1 MSLKQSVS
9 EVQMKQH
16 YMLVIAAGLLVS
28 ASSFAK
34 VNDVPKGALVV
45 RYGAANT
52 DANYASQDGYPGT
65 LQNVSALCS
74 KANSGVD
81 QAKVEAL
88 IKTDTGRSKDLKQAG
103 GTNAST
109 LVNKNATVSTDPQ
122 PGNPNHCIISNI
134 ELKNIKGAWQMFAL
148 K

>member
-1 MSLKQSVS
+1 
-9 EVQMKQH
+9 MKH
-16 YMLVIAAGLLVS
+16 KYIFVIAAGMLIS
-28 ASSFAK
+28 TSSFAK

-52 DANYASQDGYPGT
+52 DANYATQDGYPGK

-88 IKTDTGRSKDLKQAG
+88 IATDANHPQGLKQAG
-103 GTNAST
+103 GANASS
-109 LVNKNATVSTDPQ
+109 LINKNATVSTDPL
-122 PGNPNHCIISNI
+122 PNSPNHCLISNI
-134 ELKNIKGAWQMFAL
+134 ELKNIKGAWKMFPL
-148 K
+148 Q

>member
-1 MSLKQSVS
+1 
-9 EVQMKQH
+9 MKH
-16 YMLVIAAGLLVS
+16 KYMFVIAAGMLIS

-34 VNDVPKGALVV
+34 INDVPKGALVV

-52 DANYASQDGYPGT
+52 DINYATQDGYPGT

-88 IKTDTGRSKDLKQAG
+88 IATDANHPKDLKQAG
-103 GTNAST
+103 GANAST
-109 LVNKNATVSTDPQ
+109 LINKNATVSTDPL
-122 PGNPNHCIISNI
+122 PDSPNHCLISNI
-134 ELKNIKGAWQMFAL
+134 ELKHIKGAWKMFPL